1 MHPHPLG
8 TATTWVASRQADFPV
23 FSPHNMEGLMC
34 EKRERVKLATARTRR
49 KWRGSQAGERFIG
62 DPGKKKKDRKN
73 GKRGGRVNL
82 APARPRRKW
91 RVSQS
96 DVRFSGHPVNK
107 NVHSNYAKWGG

>member
-49 KWRGSQAGERFIG
+49 KWR
-62 DPGKKKKDRKN
+62 
-73 GKRGGRVNL
+73 
-82 APARPRRKW
+82 
-91 RVSQS
+91 VSQS